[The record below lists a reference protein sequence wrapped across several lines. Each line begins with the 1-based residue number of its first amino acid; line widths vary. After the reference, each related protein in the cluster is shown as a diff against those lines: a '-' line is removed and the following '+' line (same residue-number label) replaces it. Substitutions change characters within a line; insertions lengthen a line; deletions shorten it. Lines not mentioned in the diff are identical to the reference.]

1 MPPTTVVFSQDHD
14 GTAPVALWLAELR
27 RTEPRAFA
35 KCVVRLERLRE
46 LGHEL
51 RRPESDTLREA
62 FMSCG
67 HGLGTSTIA
76 SPISSTGVWWRCC
89 YTPW

>member
-1 MPPTTVVFSQDHD
+1 MPRTTVVFFQDDD

-27 RTEPRAFA
+27 RVEPRAFA

-51 RRPESDTLREA
+51 RRPEADTLRDGIHELRA
-62 FMSCG
+62 RP
-67 HGLGTSTIA
+67 GTSTIV
-76 SPISSTGVWWRCC
+76 SSTRSTAAWWPCC
-89 YTPW
+89 STRW